1 MNINQFLFPTFR
13 FTENDIKID
22 KEHRHNIDFNHVHK
36 YDHTLEEDHH
46 HTLEDKN
53 VPKDYYTED

>member
-1 MNINQFLFPTFR
+1 MIQDGAALG
-13 FTENDIKID
+13 IKID
-22 KEHRHNIDFNHVHK
+22 KEHRHNLDFNHVHK
-36 YDHTLEEDHH
+36 YDHTLEEDHQ